1 MYDKYKNKKKQSIS
15 VAGLHSSSA
24 PMLRVLKKR
33 TEEKKIQFPV
43 QQKSI
48 INFTDVNVP

>member
-33 TEEKKIQFPV
+33 TEEKKFNFQYS
-43 QQKSI
+43 KSQL
-48 INFTDVNVP
+48 